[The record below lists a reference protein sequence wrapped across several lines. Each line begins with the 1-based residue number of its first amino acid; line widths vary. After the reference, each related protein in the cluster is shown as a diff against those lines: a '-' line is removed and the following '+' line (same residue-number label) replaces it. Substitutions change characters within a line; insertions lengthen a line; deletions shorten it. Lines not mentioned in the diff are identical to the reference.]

1 MIDSTPHPIDDI
13 AIEDTQKWLTKAVI
27 DLNLCP
33 FAKTVVVKNLI
44 RYRVYSDNSLAELLS
59 LLKIELMLL
68 AHSEDSQIETTLLI
82 APFVLQNFI
91 EFNDFL
97 DEAHYLL
104 QELVLEGVLQV
115 ADFHPQ
121 YQFAGEAMDD
131 MSNFTNRSPYP
142 TLHLLKESSIDRS
155 VLAYPAA
162 ELIFE
167 KNMTTLRQLGP
178 QGWSHLLLKAR
189 LNSNELPHSP

>member
-155 VLAYPAA
+155 VLAYPTA

-178 QGWSHLLLKAR
+178 QGWSRLLLKAR